1 MVAAP
6 LRDYWG
12 PVAQSPEGVA
22 LLGLAQ
28 NRSSVVRPAV
38 HAVDQILEVVA
49 PSADYCEGGR
59 QGGGVRDAAAQS
71 VAEAAP

>member
-1 MVAAP
+1 M
-6 LRDYWG
+6 RDYWG

-28 NRSSVVRPAV
+28 NHSSVVRLEV
-38 HAVDQILEVVA
+38 HAVDRILDVEA

-59 QGGGVRDAAAQS
+59 QGGGVRDAGAQS